1 MSLETN
7 KTGKDGENKAVDYL
21 TSNGFEIIARNW
33 RTKGGEID
41 IAAVKGETIVFIE
54 VKTLPN
60 ATPDMLQSVLGIQKQ
75 KRIIKTSKRFLQI
88 NRQYSKYFVRF
99 DVIINDMQGFP
110 PVYHIENAFSE
121 LL

>member
-1 MSLETN
+1 LSIETQQ
-7 KTGKDGENKAVDYL
+7 TGEKGEQKAADYL
-21 TSNGFEIIARNW
+21 VSNNYSIIERNW
-33 RTKGGEID
+33 RIRGGEID
-41 IAAVKGETIVFIE
+41 IVAQKGETIVFVE

-60 ATPDMLQSVLGIQKQ
+60 ATPDMLAAVLNKEKQ

-88 NRQYSKYFVRF
+88 HRQYSKYLVRF
-99 DVIINDMQGFP
+99 DVIVNDMQGLP